1 MLIHNFL
8 KDTIKKK
15 TKGCDYLGQIRLHF
29 NLLVFSIFTGL
40 SFEWFVCSF
49 LIPAGLTLLLK
60 FNGIFKEKKSNEKS
74 KTKQK
79 KKKLYG

>member
-1 MLIHNFL
+1 M
-8 KDTIKKK
+8 
-15 TKGCDYLGQIRLHF
+15 GQIRLHF
-29 NLLVFSIFTGL
+29 NLLAFSIFAGL
-40 SFEWFVCSF
+40 SFVWFVWSF

-60 FNGIFKEKKSNEKS
+60 FNGIFTEKKRNEKS